1 MSVTPDC
8 WNNLAVQ
15 YYNSWVPSLL
25 LLCIIGLYFMCD
37 MWRNSALKNLRSITD
52 GLMSSCSICN
62 VECKLEVSLYTLW
75 IIGIYIKVNGPL
87 KTQPSSQLKIKN
99 MNNNDL
105 KKSSEVS
112 LGKLFKKES
121 DFDWLIPSVRLS
133 SGKKTDHIFSL
144 H

>member
-1 MSVTPDC
+1 MIFLGRGGFKIKNEKFYT
-8 WNNLAVQ
+8 
-15 YYNSWVPSLL
+15 
-25 LLCIIGLYFMCD
+25 IGLYFMCD
-37 MWRNSALKNLRSITD
+37 MWKNSALKNLRSITD
-52 GLMSSCSICN
+52 GLLSCCSICN
-62 VECKLEVSLYTLW
+62 VDCKLEVSLYTLW
-75 IIGIYIKVNGPL
+75 IIGIHIEVNGPL
-87 KTQPSSQLKIKN
+87 KTQPSSQPKIKN

-133 SGKKTDHIFSL
+133 NGKKTDHIFSL